1 MSWERQE
8 AYCDANTISA
18 GRVIRVSGDFDYMT
32 MTCDSSCSGSVRV
45 WFQCT
50 DFNVAENWSAGHGS
64 SEMPLS
70 GLQSFEAS

>member
-1 MSWERQE
+1 MSWERHE

-18 GRVIRVSGDFDYMT
+18 GRVFRVFGNGYTT
-32 MTCDSSCSGSVRV
+32 MTCDSGCSESVRV

-50 DFNVAENWSAGHGS
+50 DFNVDENWSAGHGS
-64 SEMPLS
+64 SEMTLS